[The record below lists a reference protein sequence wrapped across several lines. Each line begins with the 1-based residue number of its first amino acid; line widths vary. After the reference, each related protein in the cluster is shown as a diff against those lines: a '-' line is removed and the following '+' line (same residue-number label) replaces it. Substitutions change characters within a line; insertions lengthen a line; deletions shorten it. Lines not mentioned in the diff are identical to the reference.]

1 MGKPKNRI
9 KELRLKNNLSQ
20 KQLADEIGIS
30 NQSISFYENG
40 NRKPKI
46 EVWQKLANFFNVPVT
61 YIQGLSNISDPNIFK
76 EPRKFFPIA
85 DYSEDNNLVK
95 IPLNEAKAMA
105 REDTLTRFN
114 NIYEA
119 IENYGDIYDT
129 ESLQNDVKKIEKFSQ
144 MDDIIFSTDEL
155 FRISVKANIGD
166 KKAIEIYKEIQKMM
180 NNYFGY
186 DDEY

>member
-1 MGKPKNRI
+1 MNRI
-9 KELRLKNNLSQ
+9 KEIRMK
-20 KQLADEIGIS
+20 KGIS
-30 NQSISFYENG
+30 QSDLAKKLGTTQQALSLYERG
-40 NRKPKI
+40 KREPKLKT
-46 EVWQKLANFFNVPVT
+46 WQKLANFFNVPVT
-61 YIQGLSNISDPNIFK
+61 YLQGLSDVSDPNVFK
-76 EPRKFFPIA
+76 NPREFFPKV
-85 DYSEDNNLVK
+85 DYSQDHNWVK
-95 IPLNEAKAMA
+95 ISLNEAKAMA